1 MVKRR
6 PLTRKQQT
14 QKQKRKQKGGFY
26 PSVMGGIG
34 NAAYLVAPAIRMSY
48 KLLKN
53 KKRKTRKRN
62 TRN

>member
-1 MVKRR
+1 MAKRR
-6 PLTRKQQT
+6 HTRKQL
-14 QKQKRKQKGGFY
+14 KSRKSKQKGGFY

-53 KKRKTRKRN
+53 KKRKTRKAS
-62 TRN
+62 TRSFA